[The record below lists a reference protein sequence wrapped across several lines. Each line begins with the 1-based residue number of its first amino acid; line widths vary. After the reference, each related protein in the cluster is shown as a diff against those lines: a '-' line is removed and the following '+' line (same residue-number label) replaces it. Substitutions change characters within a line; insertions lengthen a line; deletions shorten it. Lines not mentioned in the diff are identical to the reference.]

1 MSKRHYFFLLDHM
14 VVGLKPDFRESVTE
28 TTLECGL
35 KPHADDMEVIDLA
48 LRRHAILVTVDVKI
62 IQKCKDYQDRSAR
75 DCLYGLLMLPD
86 GILIQRRILEEL
98 RAGTKQMR
106 HSRYDR
112 PLTWADVHDDN
123 LLVKAHK
130 SGDPDVEELCKC
142 AWDD

>member
-1 MSKRHYFFLLDHM
+1 
-14 VVGLKPDFRESVTE
+14 VTE

-35 KPHADDMEVIDLA
+35 KPHADDVEVIDLA

-62 IQKCKDYQDRSAR
+62 IQKCKDYQDRSSR
-75 DCLYGLLMLPD
+75 ECLYGLLMLPD

-98 RAGTKQMR
+98 RTGAKQMR
-106 HSRYDR
+106 HARYDR

-130 SGDPDVEELCKC
+130 SGDPDVEELCNC